1 MGPFAVIGYPVSE
14 SMSPAL
20 FRAAYPQFPKD
31 TYGYIETNCCTT
43 ALKQMETLG
52 IQGANITMPLKTDCI
67 AYAQKTS
74 VVVKKIGAAN
84 LLIRENNSLSAFNT
98 DMFGVLGSFQAN
110 GIHVTDQ
117 HALVI
122 GAGGAGRA
130 AALALEEAGAHVFMA
145 NRTVRTAHMYSLED
159 IPQLL
164 SRCSLVVNTT
174 PVAIDDNLFLNITKQ
189 HTVLDAA
196 YRTAPLKKAT
206 VRAKGLYLNGY
217 HWIYHQGIESFRK
230 MTGLEPDTAAM
241 RRLLGL

>member
-67 AYAQKTS
+67 AYAKTS

-122 GAGGAGRA
+122 GAGGADVRLRCGG
-130 AALALEEAGAHVFMA
+130 AGAHVFMA

-230 MTGLEPDTAAM
+230 MTGLEPDTAAL